1 MGTKTESGSSDYDR
15 LTPERWT
22 ELVNSHVANLENR
35 VNEATRK
42 AVREYLVMVFR
53 GAKGTELKFI
63 EEVLDRAEIFVGIN
77 LLPDRK
83 GLVELLTVL

>member
-1 MGTKTESGSSDYDR
+1 MESNTESRSSDYDR

-22 ELVNSHVANLENR
+22 ELVHSHVANLEQR
-35 VNEATRK
+35 VNEEIRK
-42 AVREYLVMVFR
+42 TVREYLVMVFR

-63 EEVLDRAEIFVGIN
+63 EEVLDRAEIFIGIN

-83 GLVELLTVL
+83 GLAELLTVL